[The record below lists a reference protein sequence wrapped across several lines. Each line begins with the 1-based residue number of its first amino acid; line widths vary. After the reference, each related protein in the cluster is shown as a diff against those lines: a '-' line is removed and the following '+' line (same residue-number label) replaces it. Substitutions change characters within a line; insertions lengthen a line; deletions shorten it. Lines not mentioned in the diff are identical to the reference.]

1 MFRHCL
7 NVVHRAR
14 HTTEGVSAK
23 NLVNDGFSVGLDKF
37 GIFSLRGTMLN
48 VRDASDSQIMEN
60 DEIKNL
66 ATILG
71 LKYDL
76 KYTFDEI
83 KSLRYG
89 KVIIVTDGSHIAGL
103 ILNFFHFMWADADK
117 LDTPEKIDRY
127 ISAQIPPDNPDYE
140 FVREIVLKHM
150 VHTCMPNRCLNED
163 GECNKNFKSPFV
175 MTRIDA

>member
-1 MFRHCL
+1 ML
-7 NVVHRAR
+7 II
-14 HTTEGVSAK
+14 TEGVSAK

-76 KYTFDEI
+76 KYTIDEI

-103 ILNFFHFMWADADK
+103 ILNFFHFMWAGK
-117 LDTPEKIDRY
+117 LY
-127 ISAQIPPDNPDYE
+127 FY
-140 FVREIVLKHM
+140 L
-150 VHTCMPNRCLNED
+150 
-163 GECNKNFKSPFV
+163 
-175 MTRIDA
+175 